1 LGHLHRLRI
10 LTPGAG
16 WIVSHEQA
24 YSCGSDL
31 DGRDEED
38 YLSSADFQ
46 QFVIKTVA
54 SEIVH

>member
-1 LGHLHRLRI
+1 M
-10 LTPGAG
+10 GAG
-16 WIVSHEQA
+16 WIVSHKQA

-31 DGRDEED
+31 DGGDEED
-38 YLSSADFQ
+38 HLSSADFQ